1 MQLFGHLT
9 EIDDGG
15 SWSNGMFHRLWGAVW
30 YGARGLAFKRMTAEF
45 EFSCHH
51 ILAMTPWASYITS
64 LGLNVFLF
72 RKRQIIPILQGIV
85 EDQQEFVNHLAQL
98 SLR

>member
-1 MQLFGHLT
+1 MQLFGQLT

-15 SWSNGMFHRLWGAVW
+15 SWSNGMFHWLLEAVW
-30 YGARGLAFKRMTAEF
+30 YGARGLAFQRMTAEF
-45 EFSCHH
+45 EFRGHH
-51 ILAMTPWASYITS
+51 ILAMTPWASDITS

-72 RKRQIIPILQGIV
+72 KKRQIIPVLQRTV
-85 EDQQEFVNHLAQL
+85 EDQQEFVNHLSQF